1 MNTGHVIGC
10 TKRSIYFL
18 SNSQAKRQQ
27 TSSIRWMKP
36 FHMIVKNAFYLLIDS
51 SPSVLPY
58 SNNDMVSVSLEGLSM
73 TDACYGFLS
82 TGYATCQTSFRVV
95 WVPLKKSLFI
105 LPTLR
110 VDTPKY
116 TNTLMR
122 HLFCPG
128 SISKLIF
135 LLIL

>member
-10 TKRSIYFL
+10 TKRNIYFL

-27 TSSIRWMKP
+27 ASSIRWMKP
-36 FHMIVKNAFYLLIDS
+36 FHIIVKNTFYLLIDS
-51 SPSVLPY
+51 SPNVLPY

-110 VDTPKY
+110 ADTPKY
-116 TNTLMR
+116 TNTVNET
-122 HLFCPG
+122 P
-128 SISKLIF
+128 F
-135 LLIL
+135 LPWEYF